1 VDICIPGPPATIERE
16 TVDGQVASPPTPPSR
31 PHSARYFRHALI
43 IRCLAMGLAAILQ
56 LLVTRVILHQL
67 GTTPLALW
75 TLIYQ
80 IVIFL
85 SMLDIGVGQGISRL
99 IAEYEVG
106 SPARLGAFWG
116 TIKSISWLIGLLYAA
131 ILVAGALVAP
141 HFLAMSQQEALPF
154 TTALLIFAGWGLF
167 RFRLALPGWGMYAAS
182 DLIGAALFDF
192 SLAVLRPLAI
202 IAMCL
207 WIDSGLVSM
216 GLAVIAAEML
226 VYALAR
232 LRAPRSAFAKAE
244 AEILGRILRY
254 SGSVTVI
261 SLAGGSFFYLT
272 GYLIG
277 SLRTLQDV
285 NIYQCSTILGFLV
298 LRLSSLPL
306 QTAFPILVH
315 SGRDT
320 SLKDNLRLNR
330 TALLSYG
337 AAVLLGSLLLIAA
350 NHFFVSLW
358 VGDAFYA
365 GDTFT
370 ILFAAYILLNI
381 FQTTM
386 KTALASISDDQ
397 WQLAGLVLVE
407 IALIVACAPY
417 VLAHGLTVFP
427 ALLIAGHLLPTTLC
441 IQQITRRLRHP
452 SHAA

>member
-1 VDICIPGPPATIERE
+1 MPGPPLAIEHG
-16 TVDGQVASPPTPPSR
+16 TADGQTASSPMPPSL
-31 PHSARYFRHALI
+31 PENARFFRHALL
-43 IRCLAMGLAAILQ
+43 IRCLAMGLTAILQ

-67 GTTPLALW
+67 GTTQLALW

-99 IAEYEVG
+99 IAEYGNG
-106 SPARLGAFWG
+106 SPDRLAPFWG
-116 TIKSISWLIGLLYAA
+116 TIKSISWLIGLVYAA

-141 HFLAMSQQEALPF
+141 HFLTMSRAEALPF

-167 RFRLALPGWGMYAAS
+167 RFRLALPGWGMYATT

-192 SLAVLRPLAI
+192 SLVVLRPVAI
-202 IAMCL
+202 IAIC
-207 WIDSGLVSM
+207 WWVDSGIVFM
-216 GLAVIAAEML
+216 ALAVIATEAL

-232 LRAPRSAFAKAE
+232 LRAPRFRFGKAE
-244 AEILGRILRY
+244 SEIFWRLLRY
-254 SGSVTVI
+254 SGSITVI

-306 QTAFPILVH
+306 QTAFPILVQ

-320 SLKDNLRLNR
+320 SLKDKVRLNR
-330 TALLSYG
+330 KTLLSYG
-337 AAVLLGSLLLIAA
+337 AAVLIGSLLLIFA
-350 NHFFVSLW
+350 NRFFVSLW

-370 ILFAAYILLNI
+370 ILFAVYILINI

-397 WQLAGLVLVE
+397 WQLAGLVLAE

-417 VLAHGLTVFP
+417 VLAHGLPFFP
-427 ALLIAGHLLPTTLC
+427 ALLIAGHLLPAALC
-441 IQQITRRLRHP
+441 AWQIARRMRH
-452 SHAA
+452 STHAA